1 MFAKAAM
8 RASRCGKS
16 SFIMRACSMYKN
28 VETLVKSKIKRLKN
42 KRYFDLIISLNP
54 MNGFFAFI
62 GDSKAILSMLD
73 SVFTIFIMYILN
85 KNANAKNI
93 MQSKKKEASEK

>member
-1 MFAKAAM
+1 
-8 RASRCGKS
+8 
-16 SFIMRACSMYKN
+16 
-28 VETLVKSKIKRLKN
+28 
-42 KRYFDLIISLNP
+42 